1 MKFFSRLFA
10 LMAGVVAMSSCD
22 STPATQ
28 EKAAPDTSKAVKIV
42 AVFDVKPEY
51 VNKFVEMAGEMVK
64 ASQAEPGNITYT
76 LNSCA
81 ENPTV
86 YTFIEVWRDLDAIE
100 EHNAS
105 EHFTRLVPMLG
116 AMCNSSDV
124 KHYTEVRY

>member
-10 LMAGVVAMSSCD
+10 LVAGVVAMSSCN

-28 EKAAPDTSKAVKIV
+28 GKTAADTSTAVKIV

-86 YTFIEVWRDLDAIE
+86 YTFIEIWRDLDAIE

-124 KHYTEVRY
+124 KHYIEVAY